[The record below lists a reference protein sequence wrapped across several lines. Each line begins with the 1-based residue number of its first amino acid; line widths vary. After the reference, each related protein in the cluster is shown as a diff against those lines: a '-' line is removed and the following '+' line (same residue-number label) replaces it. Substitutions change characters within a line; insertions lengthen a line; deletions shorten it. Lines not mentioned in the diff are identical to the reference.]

1 MIGKW
6 FGISALDEGRLRRY
20 ITEHHADGT
29 FKIHFRTYK
38 SDKTYEDQI
47 EIGLWGVSGNIHFTI
62 TRGWLV
68 NGEVVPAD
76 PTDASL
82 YDAYEIIRLTEDEL
96 EYKAV
101 YAEAVFRV
109 RRVPD
114 SFELPGDI

>member
-1 MIGKW
+1 
-6 FGISALDEGRLRRY
+6 
-20 ITEHHADGT
+20 
-29 FKIHFRTYK
+29 
-38 SDKTYEDQI
+38 
-47 EIGLWGVSGNIHFTI
+47 
-62 TRGWLV
+62 
-68 NGEVVPAD
+68 
-76 PTDASL
+76 L